1 MRISDWSSDVCSSDL
16 LQGRPRAPDAAAPL
30 NAAAFLCGEGRD
42 RQPMR
47 RTDVHRVPDRTAP
60 RSLAIPLFWMDMV
73 VHLKCRG
80 RVGFS
85 AHGLAAAQQKIGRA
99 SCRERVWQYGS
110 ISVVAVSL
118 KKNKKQTNISAL

>member
-60 RSLAIPLFWMDMV
+60 RSLAIPLFWMDMDMV

-85 AHGLAAAQQKIGRA
+85 AHGLAAAQQSIDFEIGRA
-99 SCRERVWQYGS
+99 HV
-110 ISVVAVSL
+110 
-118 KKNKKQTNISAL
+118 

>member
-1 MRISDWSSDVCSSDL
+1 MRPARKACAF
-16 LQGRPRAPDAAAPL
+16 QGRPRAPDAAAPL

-85 AHGLAAAQQKIGRA
+85 RSDEHTSEIQ
-99 SCRERVWQYGS
+99 
-110 ISVVAVSL
+110 SL
-118 KKNKKQTNISAL
+118 MRHSYADFCL

>member
-1 MRISDWSSDVCSSDL
+1 MLRRVPRSTRTCTLFPYTTLIRSSAMRPARKAWSFE
-16 LQGRPRAPDAAAPL
+16 GRPRAPDAAAPVS
-30 NAAAFLCGEGRD
+30 AAALLCGEGRD
-42 RQPMR
+42 SQPMR

-85 AHGLAAAQQKIGRA
+85 AHGLAAAQQSIDFGGRH
-99 SCRERVWQYGS
+99 S
-110 ISVVAVSL
+110 
-118 KKNKKQTNISAL
+118 